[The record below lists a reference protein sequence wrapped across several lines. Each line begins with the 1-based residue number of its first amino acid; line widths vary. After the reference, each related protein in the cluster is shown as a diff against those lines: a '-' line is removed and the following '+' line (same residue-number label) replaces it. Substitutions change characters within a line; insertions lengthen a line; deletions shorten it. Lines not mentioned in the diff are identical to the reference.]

1 MLCNNC
7 DKKML
12 NLKLNLII
20 ITLSIIFTSCSVDEK
35 TITEEQIKENFAKVE
50 GDFALAYLQIG
61 NNEKSIFI
69 NEKEMFHAASTMKT
83 PVMIEAFKQNESKE
97 INLEDSLIVK
107 NSFKSIVD
115 GSEFTLDID
124 RDSGDKL
131 YDLIGKKATYFD
143 LVYDMII
150 NSSNL
155 ATNIVIEKLGA
166 DNVMKTMDELGA
178 KSIKVLR
185 GVEDMKAFDAGM
197 NNETSASDLMILF
210 KHLANGTAVSQ
221 SADSSMIKI
230 LLDQKHNSII
240 PKNLPS
246 KVKVAH
252 KTGSISGVLHDSGIV
267 FLPDGRKYVLV
278 ILSKNLKNA
287 DEARTMMADVS
298 KQIFDYTIAN

>member
-1 MLCNNC
+1 MH
-7 DKKML
+7 
-12 NLKLNLII
+12 NLRIII

-35 TITEEQIKENFAKVE
+35 TLTEEQIKENFAKVE

-61 NNEKSIFI
+61 NNENSILI

-97 INLEDSLIVK
+97 INLKDSLIVK
-107 NSFKSIVD
+107 NSFKSIID
-115 GSEFTLDID
+115 ESEFTLDID

-166 DNVMKTMDELGA
+166 DNVMKTMDKLGA

-210 KHLANGTAVSQ
+210 KQLVNGTAVSQ

-230 LLDQKHNSII
+230 LLDQKHNSVI
-240 PKNLPS
+240 PKNLPGEI
-246 KVKVAH
+246 KVAH

-298 KQIFDYTIAN
+298 KLIYDYTLGD